1 MPLLTEKII
10 RRCITHN
17 HTRPHTQYKGTHT
30 AKARKSEM
38 AENVMFEV
46 DIYWCIPAAGVSQL
60 QVYPPVCASN
70 VKYNDPK

>member
-1 MPLLTEKII
+1 
-10 RRCITHN
+10 
-17 HTRPHTQYKGTHT
+17 
-30 AKARKSEM
+30 M

-46 DIYWCIPAAGVSQL
+46 DIYWCIPAASVSQL